1 MFISSTVHPPIHQN
15 TLEFLE
21 LSDYILQYIAQ
32 IHVPCLPP
40 HPQKDDCWWSF
51 RSPNYPLL
59 TSWEWPGLAK
69 EELQK
74 MEDRA
79 RRGEKETVR
88 KPLEWLDPLFSGKIL
103 LLRKNQECGSFH
115 WGWFWRW
122 CVWLWF
128 DDLMFRWDF
137 SSLRCTWDVIK
148 PWDIH
153 HTPLHRGPAEAVC
166 STFGGFED
174 LSKGSHRESGIGGW
188 KMGVFLPRWWAQSLW
203 DLALNSA
210 GARQGSSREASD
222 CSRDSCKG
230 LESHSGHGWPW
241 IKHHYCPGRRCRRSF
256 LDGCGGAKFGVLKKR
271 WRVLRSW
278 NQLGW

>member
-1 MFISSTVHPPIHQN
+1 MSTLWCASLNQRRRMPQAGIGVVKPCQWSRDVGYLVDNSGGIGRLFPLLFCGRHGIFFHALVRLGDDFKFISSQVFISSTVHPPIHQN

-115 WGWFWRW
+115 WG
-122 CVWLWF
+122 
-128 DDLMFRWDF
+128 
-137 SSLRCTWDVIK
+137 
-148 PWDIH
+148 
-153 HTPLHRGPAEAVC
+153 
-166 STFGGFED
+166 
-174 LSKGSHRESGIGGW
+174 
-188 KMGVFLPRWWAQSLW
+188 
-203 DLALNSA
+203 
-210 GARQGSSREASD
+210 
-222 CSRDSCKG
+222 
-230 LESHSGHGWPW
+230 
-241 IKHHYCPGRRCRRSF
+241 
-256 LDGCGGAKFGVLKKR
+256 
-271 WRVLRSW
+271 
-278 NQLGW
+278 

>member
-188 KMGVFLPRWWAQSLW
+188 KMGVCFASFGGLKTFETACPELCRC
-203 DLALNSA
+203 
-210 GARQGSSREASD
+210 SSR
-222 CSRDSCKG
+222 KQQ
-230 LESHSGHGWPW
+230 
-241 IKHHYCPGRRCRRSF
+241 RSF
-256 LDGCGGAKFGVLKKR
+256 RLFKRQLQRPWKSFWSWMTLNQAPLLSRPQMPKVLSWWV
-271 WRVLRSW
+271 WRCQIW
-278 NQLGW
+278 GP